1 MHSVVCK
8 NPEDQQ
14 GNPPPA
20 LAYFSQPE
28 SSHEQELSRGRRT
41 VAVWICFHAFRSL
54 ITTLRASEDPNFYS
68 RFNHISEACIAHD
81 TALSEAYLSKV

>member
-1 MHSVVCK
+1 
-8 NPEDQQ
+8 
-14 GNPPPA
+14 
-20 LAYFSQPE
+20 
-28 SSHEQELSRGRRT
+28 
-41 VAVWICFHAFRSL
+41 VWICFHAFRSL